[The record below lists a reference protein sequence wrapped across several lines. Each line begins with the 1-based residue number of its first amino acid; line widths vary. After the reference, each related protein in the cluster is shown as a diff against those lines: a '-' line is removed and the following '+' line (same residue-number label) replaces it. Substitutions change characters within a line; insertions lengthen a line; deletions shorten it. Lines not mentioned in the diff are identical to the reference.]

1 MDGMVSKHIGII
13 LARGGSKRI
22 PRKNLI
28 DFFGKP
34 MVAWT
39 IEAAFNSKKFDRI
52 LLSTDCQEIADV
64 GVIFGLETPFLRLEA
79 YGDQATSSSA
89 TLVALEQAEK
99 YWGEKYD
106 SVSQLMGNCPLRS
119 EIDILNSIDHFNLH
133 SASSQISCFKFG
145 WMNPWWSAKLSADGK
160 PQYLFKEEMKS
171 RSQDLPSLYCPSGAI
186 WTARASELRRHQSFY
201 TPDHS
206 FFELGWKS
214 SIDIDDLDDYEMAKA
229 CFRL

>member
-1 MDGMVSKHIGII
+1 MVNKHVGII

-22 PRKNLI
+22 PKKNLL

-52 LLSTDCQEIADV
+52 LLSTDSQEIADV
-64 GVIFGLETPFLRLEA
+64 AVSFGLETPFLRLESC
-79 YGDQATSSSA
+79 DDEATSSSA

-99 YWGEKYD
+99 HWGERYNL
-106 SVSQLMGNCPLRS
+106 VSQLMGNCPLRS
-119 EIDILNSIDHFNLH
+119 HIDIQKAIDHFNLH
-133 SASSQISCFKFG
+133 SVSSQISCFKFG
-145 WMNPWWSAKLSADGK
+145 WMNPWWSAQISAEGK
-160 PQYLFKEEMKS
+160 PKYLFQDEVKY

-186 WTARASELRRHQSFY
+186 WTAKANEVRKHKSFY

-214 SIDIDDLDDYEMAKA
+214 SVDIDDMDDYEMAKA